1 MTKLWHKI
9 SNCGVTKDMQV
20 ETRRKVVLLNQ
31 LSVIVF
37 LLLSISNFSYLV
49 FESDATIDTYPI
61 ITFLAIA
68 SMLTVPYMNNKGFYK
83 TTSVVFVISVPVLT
97 LFFSVY
103 SQVLSP
109 QVQITHYYLPRFLL
123 MAQLALP
130 LIILE
135 SKNRIFLAVSLLIN
149 IACLVGFDLT
159 IEYLGVPFNS
169 DAIDYKSYN
178 DINLTIIFPS
188 LILIFGFIFLNDINR
203 KYEKKVLSLNG
214 QLKDSNEELKAQ
226 QEVILE
232 KNDLLQKAKNRIE
245 LINKDLTDSIN
256 YAERI
261 QRAILEEETMPEGY
275 FADSFVFFKPKSK
288 VSGDFYFYSPY
299 SINNEKC
306 IVVVAA
312 DCTGHGV
319 PGGFLSMLGI
329 AFINEIL
336 QSNTVENAADILEQ
350 LRVKVKNTLK
360 QTGKQ
365 DEQKDGMDIALCI
378 YYPESKKMDFAGAR
392 NPVFI
397 VDKNG
402 NSETLKGDRQPI
414 GIHLKEK
421 AFTNQTIQLSGGEM
435 VYMFS
440 DGIPDQFG
448 GKGKKFMLK
457 YMKETLVQISEQ
469 ACEEQKYV
477 IEDLMANW
485 MHIAPGRFYE
495 QTDDMLL
502 VGFRVGE

>member
-1 MTKLWHKI
+1 MTKLWHNI
-9 SNCGVTKDMQV
+9 STCGVTKDMQV
-20 ETRRKVVLLNQ
+20 EIRRKLILLNQ
-31 LSVIVF
+31 LSIIVF
-37 LLLSISNFSYLV
+37 VLLSVSNFAYLL
-49 FESDATIDTYPI
+49 FESDATIGSYTI

-68 SMLTVPYMNNKGFYK
+68 TILTVPYMNKKGFYRY
-83 TTSVVFVISVPVLT
+83 TSVIFVISVPVLT
-97 LFFSVY
+97 LFFSVH

-109 QVQITHYYLPRFLL
+109 RVQITHYYLPRFLL
-123 MAQLALP
+123 LAQLVLP
-130 LIILE
+130 LILVD
-135 SKNRIFLAVSLLIN
+135 SKNKVFLFISLFIN
-149 IACLVGFDLT
+149 IACLVGFDFT
-159 IEYLGVPFNS
+159 VKYLGVPF
-169 DAIDYKSYN
+169 DYIATDYSSYKDVN
-178 DINLTIIFPS
+178 FTIIFPA
-188 LILIFGFIFLNDINR
+188 LIIILGFSFLNNINR
-203 KYEKKVLSLNG
+203 KYEQKILKLNG
-214 QLKDSNEELKAQ
+214 ELKDSNEELKAQ

-232 KNDLLQKAKNRIE
+232 KNDLLQKAKNKIE

-261 QRAILEEETMPEGY
+261 QRAILEEETLPKGY

-288 VSGDFYFYSPY
+288 VSGDFYYYSPY
-299 SINNEKC
+299 SINNENC
-306 IVVVAA
+306 IIITAA

-336 QSNTVENAADILEQ
+336 QSNSIENAADILDQ
-350 LRVKVKNTLK
+350 LRDKVKNTLK

-378 YYPESKKMDFAGAR
+378 YYPESKRLDFAGAR

-397 VDKNG
+397 VDK
-402 NSETLKGDRQPI
+402 KGHAQTWKADRQPI

-421 AFTNQTIQLSGGEM
+421 AFTNQSIQLSGGEM

-469 ACEEQKYV
+469 PCQEQKYV

-485 MHIAPGRFYE
+485 MHISPGRFYD

-502 VGFRVGE
+502 VGFRVME